1 MGVGTGSGNSISF
14 STIRDFYGDTNPVS
28 LSEFNRSS
36 NNSGLVDSTFVGA
49 STATT
54 GTSSQTVD
62 DFAVTVTEVD
72 GNLVELTNSGPNQ
85 ANAPFPI
92 NASSGSLTL
101 LNTTSFVSVVVSG
114 NGNATYFINGSE
126 IGEVEVEFTQG
137 GAGFI
142 IKGPQFNTGDRAST
156 SVNTV
161 FSAGDVFSFS
171 CNGCSTGTNTHGVRA
186 VEFDITFQ
194 NNSSTGDTYN
204 LTSNSTGGS
213 SKTAYAPGDSFLA
226 QNNGSSNQFLLA
238 YDNVTGS
245 GSGTAGDI
253 GVTVASGSGIAAS
266 TTHNGGSGTA
276 TVTAPSGVH
285 SYVSVTSQARN
296 SEGEPNSN
304 VTGKIFRN
312 GVEVASVFST
322 EGFVTPSYT
331 GTIVAG
337 DVFTATGSNTGDVN
351 IITIN
356 FKNPDKVITYQNNG
370 SSSITLGSSST
381 GGARTIA
388 ASASATVQ
396 QGGSTNN
403 ESWAV
408 HFNTGSGD
416 CNVGIPTTIGV
427 GNPVNMD
434 LFNTVTTPVG

>member
-1 MGVGTGSGNSISF
+1 MTIGTGTGNTISF
-14 STIRDFYGDTNPVS
+14 STIRDFYGDTNPVAIS
-28 LSEFNRSS
+28 DFNRNTS
-36 NNSGLVDSTFVGA
+36 NDTLVDATFTGA

-72 GNLVELTNSGPNQ
+72 GSLTTSSLS
-85 ANAPFPI
+85 I
-92 NASSGSLTL
+92 ASFRRVTVTAQHSFVTMTISGSGQAIFSYHPNPGTGNSVQL
-101 LNTTSFVSVVVSG
+101 LSTSLGGDGEPSTV
-114 NGNATYFINGSE
+114 TYTFRC
-126 IGEVEVEFTQG
+126 
-137 GAGFI
+137 
-142 IKGPQFNTGDRAST
+142 PQFNSGDATPSD
-156 SVNTV
+156 SNTYA
-161 FSAGDVFSFS
+161 AGMEVIA
-171 CNGCSTGTNTHGVRA
+171 NGINTGTAGFRA
-186 VEFDITFQ
+186 VEHDITFQ
-194 NNSSTGDTYN
+194 NNSSTGDTYT

-213 SKTAYAPGDSFLA
+213 SKTAYAAGDSFLA

-266 TTHNGGSGTA
+266 TTVNGATNTA
-276 TVTAPSGVH
+276 TVTAPSSAF
-285 SYVSVTSQARN
+285 SYVDVTLTSTNNDPSGNR
-296 SEGEPNSN
+296 N
-304 VTGKIFRN
+304 VTAVITRN
-312 GVEVASVFST
+312 GTQVASAFNT
-322 EGFVTPSYT
+322 EGLATATYS
-331 GTIVAG
+331 GTIAAN
-337 DVFTATGSNTGDVN
+337 DVFTGSGASNSGN
-351 IITIN
+351 NALTIN

-396 QGGSTNN
+396 PGGSTNN
-403 ESWAV
+403 QDWEV